1 MATKRLF
8 GRYRENIVPV
18 LVVWAVVTGIIV
30 TMVLNDVLPWI
41 ITRSSTVFVAYHY
54 FVGPGLL
61 VAVGIY
67 VARRSTRPW
76 LVAAGTVF
84 LLWAAMSIALFCPAR
99 GCPKPTG
106 YQYWRNIKLA
116 VDVSIGGPRLL
127 VSTETGACAFQ
138 CPYKIQL
145 IPLVI
150 GYGSY
155 GIGVL
160 YSKEE

>member
-1 MATKRLF
+1 MAAQRLLT
-8 GRYRENIVPV
+8 RCREHLTPI

-30 TMVLNDVLPWI
+30 TMVLNSVLPWI
-41 ITRSSTVFVAYHY
+41 ITRPSTVFVAYHY

-61 VAVGIY
+61 VAVGVY

-76 LVAAGTVF
+76 LVAIGTVF
-84 LLWAAMSIALFCPAR
+84 LLWAAISIALGCPGRA
-99 GCPKPTG
+99 CPKPAG

-116 VDVSIGGPRLL
+116 VDVGIGGPRLL

-145 IPLVI
+145 IPLAI

-155 GIGVL
+155 GLGL
-160 YSKEE
+160 SYPKSE